1 MTHVRNVGGAV
12 LGWVVMVGA
21 IFLFF
26 AVLWMVLGPDGAFEP
41 GSWEVS
47 GAWLLGSIFAGLLAA
62 VIGGL
67 VCAWVAADNRGVL
80 MLIALVMVLGVAAAL
95 GDVAVTE
102 GARPAQ
108 VDLVEAMN
116 SGRQPKWLAWLNP
129 VLGAVGAF
137 AGSRLARNR

>member
-26 AVLWMVLGPDGAFEP
+26 AVLWMVLGPDGAFEA
-41 GSWEVS
+41 GSWEAS
-47 GAWLLGSIFAGLLAA
+47 GAWLFGSIVAGLLAA
-62 VIGGL
+62 LIGGL
-67 VCAWVAADNRGVL
+67 VCAKVAADDRGVL
-80 MLIALVMVLGVAAAL
+80 MLIALVMVLGVAGAL

-108 VDLVEAMN
+108 VDLIEAMN

-137 AGSRLARNR
+137 AGSRLVRNR

>member
-12 LGWVVMVGA
+12 LGYAVMVGA

-47 GAWLLGSIFAGLLAA
+47 GAWLFGTIVAGLLAA

-67 VCAWVAADNRGVL
+67 VCAWVAEDDRGVL

-95 GDVAVTE
+95 GDAAVTE